1 MNTRRPDS
9 AAPLTQ
15 ARRIVVKVGSAL
27 LVDGDTGRVNRAWLE
42 TLVEDLL
49 RLRKRGQPVI
59 LVSAGA
65 IVLGRRRLGLKHG
78 ALRLEESQAAAAVG
92 QIRLAHAY
100 KELLEGCDVTVA
112 QVLLTLEDS
121 ERRRRYLNARATLE
135 SLLALG
141 ALPVIN
147 ENDTVATAEIR
158 YGDNDRL
165 AARVA
170 QMAGADCLVL
180 LSDVEGLYSADPTR
194 DPGAR
199 FIHEVPQI
207 TPGIEAMAGR
217 AAAQVGSGGMAA
229 KMAAARIAVAAGC
242 HMCIAAGVH
251 RHPLRRI
258 EEGADCTWF
267 VPSATPAAA
276 SKQWIAGTLRPAGAL
291 TIDAGARRALL
302 EGRSLLPAGVI
313 AARGRFDRGDTVS
326 VLAADGAEIARGI
339 VAYSDVDAARIMGRK
354 SSEIADILG
363 FRGRDEMIHRDD
375 LVLMRQEL
383 TGAVWRGPARTG
395 STTGAG
401 ARPSG
406 LGRTRVAVPLAV
418 AGTAR
423 ERATTVPADA
433 GALCLKS
440 GNAGLLRGGSESQH
454 SSRALHEC
462 LAPGLQSAGLPAQCI
477 QLVPLTDRAAVGY
490 MLAGMS
496 EYLDVIV
503 PRGGKTLV
511 QRVQKEARGPV
522 IGHLEGNCHEYIDRR
537 PDRRLAATIPTD

>member
-1 MNTRRPDS
+1 MNTRRTDL

-27 LVDGDTGRVNRAWLE
+27 LVDGETGRVNRAWLE

-49 RLRKRGQPVI
+49 RLRKRGQRVI
-59 LVSAGA
+59 LVSSGA
-65 IVLGRRRLGLKHG
+65 IALGRRRLGLKHG
-78 ALRLEESQAAAAVG
+78 MLRLEESQAAAAVG

-170 QMAGADCLVL
+170 QMVGADCLVL
-180 LSDVEGLYSADPTR
+180 LSDVEGLYSADPHR
-194 DPGAR
+194 EPGAR

-207 TPGIEAMAGR
+207 TPEIEAMAGR
-217 AAAQVGSGGMAA
+217 SVSQVGSGGMTA
-229 KMAAARIAVAAGC
+229 KIAAARIAVAAGC

-276 SKQWIAGTLRPAGAL
+276 RKQWIAGTLRPAGAL
-291 TIDAGARRALL
+291 TIDAGALRALL
-302 EGRSLLPAGVI
+302 QGRSLLPAGVTG
-313 AARGRFDRGDTVS
+313 ARGRFDRGDTVS
-326 VLAADGAEIARGI
+326 VLAADGVEIARGM

-375 LVLMRQEL
+375 LVLMRQGLSSAAEP
-383 TGAVWRGPARTG
+383 VPSPQPA
-395 STTGAG
+395 
-401 ARPSG
+401 P
-406 LGRTRVAVPLAV
+406 
-418 AGTAR
+418 
-423 ERATTVPADA
+423 
-433 GALCLKS
+433 
-440 GNAGLLRGGSESQH
+440 
-454 SSRALHEC
+454 
-462 LAPGLQSAGLPAQCI
+462 
-477 QLVPLTDRAAVGY
+477 
-490 MLAGMS
+490 
-496 EYLDVIV
+496 
-503 PRGGKTLV
+503 
-511 QRVQKEARGPV
+511 
-522 IGHLEGNCHEYIDRR
+522 
-537 PDRRLAATIPTD
+537 